1 MQRSVFVC
9 CCTVGA
15 FGDNRNLG
23 AERGVGDIWEESV
36 GAERRCGGDSRCRKR
51 EKDTWGRERVR
62 GTVVSLP
69 TLFTKVILTGFFEQV
84 SFQTSLERFYGF
96 GHS

>member
-1 MQRSVFVC
+1 MYAVFATCLGWPEMQRSVFVC

-36 GAERRCGGDSRCRKR
+36 GAERRGGGIAGA
-51 EKDTWGRERVR
+51 GRERR
-62 GTVVSLP
+62 
-69 TLFTKVILTGFFEQV
+69 TLGAEKG
-84 SFQTSLERFYGF
+84 LEAPWCHCLLYSRK
-96 GHS
+96 